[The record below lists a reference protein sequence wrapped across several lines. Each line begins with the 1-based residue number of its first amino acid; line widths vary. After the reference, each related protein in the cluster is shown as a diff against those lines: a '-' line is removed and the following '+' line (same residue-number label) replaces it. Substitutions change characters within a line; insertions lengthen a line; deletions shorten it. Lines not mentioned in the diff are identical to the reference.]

1 MGFPP
6 LTHEELCTLWHR
18 RDAALRL
25 YTLLRRVYPPEGFYD
40 IGNSRGIT
48 YIIKYSR
55 ILKNKILLHCY
66 SDIILR

>member
-1 MGFPP
+1 M
-6 LTHEELCTLWHR
+6 H
-18 RDAALRL
+18 
-25 YTLLRRVYPPEGFYD
+25 PPEGFYD